1 MKAGVIGLGA
11 MGAHMAVNL
20 DKAGLLAAVWNRTAE
35 KATTLPVS
43 AGVARATSP
52 GEVAAAADVII
63 TCVSRDA
70 DVLEMIDALLPA
82 IRPGAIVCDTS
93 TVSAATARKAAQT
106 LAVRGAHFLDCPVS
120 GGVEGAREARLAM
133 MVGGEET
140 ALERARPLL
149 AKIAATIVHM
159 GPSGSGQATKAVNQ
173 IMVAGINH
181 AVTEALAFGAAMGL
195 DMEKVIAV
203 VGSGAAAN
211 WFLDKR
217 GRTMVAGSYTP
228 GFKLAL
234 HHKDLTIVREM
245 AKDRVKGPL
254 TVVDAT
260 LADYERL
267 MSAGHGDEDISALY
281 RLKKSQYT

>member
-20 DKAGLLAAVWNRTAE
+20 DRAGLLAAIWNRTAQT
-35 KATTLPVS
+35 AATLPVGADVLR
-43 AGVARATSP
+43 AGSP
-52 GEVAAAADVII
+52 REVAAVADVII

-70 DVLEMIDALLPA
+70 DVLEMVDAMTPA
-82 IRPGAIVCDTS
+82 IRPDAIVCDTS
-93 TVSAATARKAAQT
+93 TVSAATAREAARR
-106 LAVRGAHFLDCPVS
+106 LAARAAHFLDCPVS
-120 GGVEGAREARLAM
+120 GGVEGARDATLAM
-133 MVGGEET
+133 MVGGDEA
-140 ALERARPLL
+140 ALELARPLL
-149 AKIAATIVHM
+149 SKVAAKIVHM

-217 GRTMVAGSYTP
+217 GRTMVAGTYAP

-234 HHKDLTIVREM
+234 HHKDLTIVRDM
-245 AKDRVKGPL
+245 ARERLNGPL

-267 MSAGHGDEDISALY
+267 MSEGRGEEDISALY
-281 RLKKSQYT
+281 RLKRSQYG